1 MARAGKDPVDAT
13 LRMIFRHIFAVRIT
27 PPILIAGSPGDLP
40 GNEAEATTM
49 TDATKQ
55 SSGHA
60 PRAALFS
67 IALGLGGL
75 AAAAFTSDM
84 NFASGLE
91 RALAEQASTKARRVV
106 AAPVVGSE
114 AFWLTKPAGHVATG
128 IQPAAF
134 VAKVARGDRFD
145 FAGAGGKRVLEV
157 VDVQEIAPD
166 TRDGAK
172 PGKPQLLISFK
183 DIAGSS
189 APAVRMLVDADA
201 PLAGLAP
208 VSREVDRAL

>member
-1 MARAGKDPVDAT
+1 
-13 LRMIFRHIFAVRIT
+13 MILRHIFAVRIA

-91 RALAEQASTKARRVV
+91 RAIAVQASEEARRVAGPV

-114 AFWLTKPAGHVATG
+114 AFWLTKPAGEVATA

-157 VDVQEIAPD
+157 VDVQEIASD
-166 TRDGAK
+166 ARDGAK

-201 PLAGLAP
+201 PLAVLAP

>member
-1 MARAGKDPVDAT
+1 M
-13 LRMIFRHIFAVRIT
+13 
-27 PPILIAGSPGDLP
+27 
-40 GNEAEATTM
+40 M

-91 RALAEQASTKARRVV
+91 RALAEQASAEARRVV
-106 AAPVVGSE
+106 VAPVVGSE
-114 AFWLTKPAGHVATG
+114 AFWLTKPVGHVAKA

-134 VAKVARGDRFD
+134 VAKVSRGDRFD
-145 FAGAGGKRVLEV
+145 FSGAGGKRVLEV
-157 VDVQEIAPD
+157 VDVQEIAAD
-166 TRDGAK
+166 AARDGAK
-172 PGKPQLLISFK
+172 AGKPQLLISFK
-183 DIAGSS
+183 DLAGSA
-189 APAVRMLVDADA
+189 APTVRMLVDADS
-201 PLAGLAP
+201 PLTGLAP
-208 VSREVDRAL
+208 VSREADRAL